1 MLTYGDGVSTMN
13 PSTTTEKLEIKTF
26 ENKYNSEIEDFEVE
40 DFQFQETTK
49 KYKIYR
55 NTSTESQRKMIET
68 TTQKEGSNVGA

>member
-68 TTQKEGSNVGA
+68 TTQKEGSNVGS

>member
-26 ENKYNSEIEDFEVE
+26 ENKYNSEIEDFEIE
-40 DFQFQETTK
+40 DFEFQETTK